1 VESAADLEKLREKY
15 GKVTRLN
22 TFEQQTGLNMGSTIR
37 TIDEQLVYSDP
48 DNPWLK
54 LYFDRVEFPN
64 GTRGRYNKIIEGTGD
79 PGVAVLPIS
88 TSGVGLVLQY
98 RYAIADDAWEIP
110 RGYGDSADPA
120 REARRELLEE
130 TGLQPVELIE
140 LGTIHPNSAILAT
153 RIALYAARCQPAQAE
168 PTATDGHEQLE
179 FKWFAIED
187 AMTAVDTGKIADAIT
202 LSALLRARL
211 RGLI

>member
-1 VESAADLEKLREKY
+1 
-15 GKVTRLN
+15 
-22 TFEQQTGLNMGSTIR
+22 MGSKIR
-37 TIDEQLVYSDP
+37 TIAEQLVYSDP
-48 DNPWLK
+48 GNPWLK
-54 LYFDRVEFPN
+54 LYFDRVEFPD
-64 GTRGRYNKIIEGTGD
+64 GSSGRYNRIIEGTGD

-88 TSGVGLVLQY
+88 TVGVGLVLQY
-98 RYAIADDAWEIP
+98 RYAIAEHVWEIP

-120 REARRELLEE
+120 GEARRELLEE
-130 TGLQPVELIE
+130 TGLQPVELID

-153 RIALYAARCQPAQAE
+153 RIALFAAKCEPAQAE
-168 PTATDGHEQLE
+168 PATTDGQEQLE

-187 AMTAVDTGKIADAIT
+187 AMTAVETGKIVDAIT